1 MNEEP
6 KMEVSTVQS
15 PGVEVAMDLKEII
28 EALLFAS
35 DEQVT
40 LDTLRVVF
48 DDMNRDKPDAENQ
61 SNGGRNQGGDKFIK
75 RRVRRVATRL
85 QNSAAGRWIRL
96 RNRQEICLV
105 GGKTFQRKGPP
116 QVVADGGGDARYYC
130 IQAADYKIR
139 GRIYPRGER

>member
-48 DDMNRDKPDAENQ
+48 DDMNRDKPDAEKINPT
-61 SNGGRNQGGDKFIK
+61 
-75 RRVRRVATRL
+75 A
-85 QNSAAGRWIRL
+85 
-96 RNRQEICLV
+96 EE
-105 GGKTFQRKGPP
+105 
-116 QVVADGGGDARYYC
+116 
-130 IQAADYKIR
+130 IR
-139 GRIYPRGER
+139 GR